1 MGTSHPSLLP
11 SSLCRPLS
19 SVTPRL
25 VLRARTLSR
34 ASPGNCEIP
43 TLIHASD
50 CRLSCRC

>member
-11 SSLCRPLS
+11 SYLCRPPS

-43 TLIHASD
+43 TLTHASD
-50 CRLSCRC
+50 CQLSCRC